1 MGSLAPHPHADDN
14 IIRYTLLLAFRA
26 YISIPVHVRPQR
38 NFAMNVC
45 APPYCTVPTDSSLW
59 IVDDDEDD
67 RLFIR
72 SAFQRAKKP
81 IRVRIL
87 SDGDQLI
94 PQLANCA
101 NLPRLILLDINMSRQ
116 NGFETLQQVR
126 STPTFA
132 HLPVV
137 MFTTSSDAADRQR
150 SLALGANQYLT
161 KPSRYEQLI
170 TLAEELTEQW
180 ALV

>member
-1 MGSLAPHPHADDN
+1 MTP
-14 IIRYTLLLAFRA
+14 YTL
-26 YISIPVHVRPQR
+26 SS
-38 NFAMNVC
+38 
-45 APPYCTVPTDSSLW
+45 CTVPVDSSVW

-72 SAFQRAKKP
+72 SAFQRTKKP
-81 IRVRIL
+81 IQVRIL

-94 PQLANCA
+94 PQLVNCTE
-101 NLPRLILLDINMSRQ
+101 LPRLILLDINMDRQ

-132 HLPVV
+132 HLPIV
-137 MFTTSSDAADRQR
+137 MFTTSSDAADQQR
-150 SLALGANQYLT
+150 SFALGANQYLT
-161 KPSRYEQLI
+161 KPSRYDQLI
-170 TLAEELTEQW
+170 ALAEDLTEQW